1 MASRTRTT
9 TSLLIFVLAT
19 TVATSTSS
27 TNAAP
32 TPPSPKAP
40 PPPPPPP
47 SPPPCVVPQSV
58 AAFLRARCATTLY
71 RVTCYN
77 TLIPYGCV
85 FQTNP
90 VKLARAAVDLNVAQ
104 LRALSTRVK
113 EVVARG
119 GMGQPGGPAY
129 AVRDC
134 AGTVSSAAG
143 LAKKSGDEI
152 DKLEAA
158 GSNATVT
165 QVRWA
170 ISNAQT
176 WLSAAMA
183 NEATCTEG
191 LAPWGAAAVAK
202 ELVARTVIA
211 MESTSVALALVNGM
225 PR

>member
-1 MASRTRTT
+1 MA
-9 TSLLIFVLAT
+9 
-19 TVATSTSS
+19 
-27 TNAAP
+27 
-32 TPPSPKAP
+32 
-40 PPPPPPP
+40 
-47 SPPPCVVPQSV
+47 PQSV
-58 AAFLRARCATTLY
+58 AAFLRTRCATTLY

-85 FQTNP
+85 FHTNP
-90 VKLARAAVDLNVAQ
+90 VRLARAAVDLNAAQ

-129 AVRDC
+129 VLRDC

-143 LAKKSGDEI
+143 LARKSGDEI
-152 DKLEAA
+152 GKLDAA

-183 NEATCTEG
+183 NEATCTEE
-191 LAPWGAAAVAK
+191 LAPWGGGAAAK
-202 ELVARTVIA
+202 ELVAGTVIA
-211 MESTSVALALVNGM
+211 MQSTSVALALVNGM

>member
-1 MASRTRTT
+1 MAPRTSTT
-9 TSLLIFVLAT
+9 TCLLILLLTT
-19 TVATSTSS
+19 TVAASTSS
-27 TNAAP
+27 TNAAG

-47 SPPPCVVPQSV
+47 PPCVPPQSV

-71 RVTCYN
+71 RVTCYD

-90 VKLARAAVDLNVAQ
+90 VRLARAAVDLNAAQ

-119 GMGQPGGPAY
+119 GVGQPGGA
-129 AVRDC
+129 ANALRDC

-143 LAKKSGDEI
+143 LATKSGAEVG
-152 DKLEAA
+152 KLDAA

-176 WLSAAMA
+176 WLSAAMT
-183 NEATCTEG
+183 NEATCAEE
-191 LAPWGAAAVAK
+191 LAPWGAGAAAAAK
-202 ELVARTVIA
+202 ELVARTVVA

-225 PR
+225 LR

>member
-1 MASRTRTT
+1 MASRTRTA
-9 TSLLIFVLAT
+9 TSILIFVLTT
-19 TVATSTSS
+19 TVSTSTSS
-27 TNAAP
+27 ANAAAS
-32 TPPSPKAP
+32 PPSPKSPPHP
-40 PPPPPPP
+40 PPPPPP
-47 SPPPCVVPQSV
+47 CVAPQSV

-90 VKLARAAVDLNVAQ
+90 VMLARAAVELNAAQ

-113 EVVARG
+113 EVAARG

-129 AVRDC
+129 ALRDC
-134 AGTVSSAAG
+134 AGTVSSAAV
-143 LAKKSGDEI
+143 LAKKSGAEI
-152 DKLEAA
+152 GKLDAA

-183 NEATCTEG
+183 NEATCTEE
-191 LAPWGAAAVAK
+191 LAPWGAAAAAK